1 MLKRILVG
9 LGNLVYYD
17 DNNFQV
23 LFEEFTKITF
33 ALNMIDKILLRNS
46 QIENRQVK
54 NNIILLHETNIKSR
68 NASSTKNEKSK
79 YFSVTFS
86 LQILLLSQ

>member
-1 MLKRILVG
+1 MIDMV
-9 LGNLVYYD
+9 
-17 DNNFQV
+17 
-23 LFEEFTKITF
+23 
-33 ALNMIDKILLRNS
+33 ALNSKNS
-46 QIENRQVK
+46 TKKQPKRVK